1 MSKFQTSSN
10 KSSSIN
16 FPSIRPSLD
25 LDFAN
30 SKTLDPRITFTR
42 SSGGS
47 YVGPDGLIKY
57 AGINQPRF
65 DHDPITGEC
74 LGLMIGEQ
82 RTNLLTYSNS
92 FSTGGLGNWTY
103 VNTNGVFTQNVIGPD
118 GISNS
123 AWTIDDR
130 YTANDGFGF
139 EQVKVGLTPSRTTNY
154 CLSIF
159 VKQGTA
165 AYFDFYAFF
174 TGSSVRGSYLRYT
187 FSTGSLSVGSAEG
200 PGIAPTIYG
209 KIIYPN
215 GWVRVYFTVNDANNG
230 ANNTLQFR
238 IYPASRDTNKTG
250 TTLFYGAQL
259 EEGLFPTSYIPT
271 QASSRTRAA
280 DDISISGTKF
290 TSWYNQTEGTLY
302 SKSKIT
308 SYPSV
313 TSTSTFWG
321 VANTVGGINNNRISI
336 QLSPSTYNYRPII
349 YTNGTSVY
357 GTNLTSTQSQ
367 YISWNSI
374 TISYNRNDCITS
386 INGKLNQKD
395 NIVDIPSTNIFFIN
409 ATNHSFL
416 LSRFTY
422 YPKRLPDSQLQALT
436 K

>member
-1 MSKFQTSSN
+1 
-10 KSSSIN
+10 
-16 FPSIRPSLD
+16 
-25 LDFAN
+25 
-30 SKTLDPRITFTR
+30 
-42 SSGGS
+42 
-47 YVGPDGLIKY
+47 
-57 AGINQPRF
+57 
-65 DHDPITGEC
+65 
-74 LGLMIGEQ
+74 MIGEQ
-82 RTNLLTYSNS
+82 RTNLLIRSEAFETTWVKTNISISSNMVTS
-92 FSTGGLGNWTY
+92 
-103 VNTNGVFTQNVIGPD
+103 PD
-118 GISNS
+118 GSLTARKAISTTSSGSHQLFQITS
-123 AWTIDDR
+123 AVSGTI
-130 YTANDGFGF
+130 
-139 EQVKVGLTPSRTTNY
+139 
-154 CLSIF
+154 
-159 VKQGTA
+159 
-165 AYFDFYAFF
+165 
-174 TGSSVRGSYLRYT
+174 YT
-187 FSTGSLSVGSAEG
+187 FSFYVKPGEYSRFQFG
-200 PGIAPTIYG
+200 PGNAAVGNTDRIATINLNLSNPIVSQDAFLNNSAFVIAVGNGWYRVGCTFTATSSGTMTIAPLQLLFNNVGNTSYAGNGTSGIY
-209 KIIYPN
+209 I
-215 GWVRVYFTVNDANNG
+215 W
-230 ANNTLQFR
+230 
-238 IYPASRDTNKTG
+238 
-250 TTLFYGAQL
+250 GAQL

-321 VANTVGGINNNRISI
+321 VANTVGARISDRI
-336 QLSPSTYNYRPII
+336 SMQLSPSTYNYRPII

-374 TISYNRNDCITS
+374 TISYKRNDCITS

-422 YPKRLPDSQLQALT
+422 YPKRLPGSQLQALT